1 MQVRGK
7 KLFMLRVNAF
17 ILVFLCFQGAF
28 GSSGNDRDADVSC
41 SNHLKSTSKISSK
54 IDFLSPEAAGLNH
67 IELGCVNHVDVRPGD
82 PDRQF
87 FGTWLSI
94 KEMVGRYGKVGRI
107 YLNDLDAKAI
117 AVTAEYLK
125 NKVLEEFKTEV
136 SIIDAGRAKETSTPM
151 NRLEIV
157 IWPGDMTTVELPK
170 TKTSFLRNPN
180 HPLLKS
186 MVYQSFSN
194 IEDTEL
200 YRLIQAST
208 NGLYLIFDDG
218 KQAPIYDPNN
228 PPMSEV
234 IADDYKGQPVAV
246 DESYFNYGT
255 SVGLF
260 GVVEGDGQKV
270 NSRFFRA
277 HIKPQD

>member
-1 MQVRGK
+1 
-7 KLFMLRVNAF
+7 
-17 ILVFLCFQGAF
+17 
-28 GSSGNDRDADVSC
+28 
-41 SNHLKSTSKISSK
+41 
-54 IDFLSPEAAGLNH
+54 
-67 IELGCVNHVDVRPGD
+67 
-82 PDRQF
+82 
-87 FGTWLSI
+87 
-94 KEMVGRYGKVGRI
+94 
-107 YLNDLDAKAI
+107 
-117 AVTAEYLK
+117 
-125 NKVLEEFKTEV
+125 
-136 SIIDAGRAKETSTPM
+136 
-151 NRLEIV
+151 
-157 IWPGDMTTVELPK
+157 
-170 TKTSFLRNPN
+170 
-180 HPLLKS
+180 

-218 KQAPIYDPNN
+218 KQAPIYYPNN